1 MTTQEF
7 ERIYTESY
15 RAVYWTALS
24 ILKNEVEAEDIVQD
38 TFVTLLESYDTL
50 LDKAKVVPWLKKVC
64 ANKCLNRLKQS
75 RTDNVEEEFFDN
87 IESVPEDFL
96 PDSIVESDAMR
107 KVVMD
112 IINDSLSEDVRR
124 TIILFYFD
132 EMSTKEIAYAMG
144 IPQGTVLWRLNFA
157 RKKIKKE
164 VEKYEEENNT
174 KLFAMPLPFLTRLFM
189 KEAEQV
195 PLRPMSASLSTLSAS
210 KEAASTG
217 AGNSIVSETIKKGT
231 GTVMKKL
238 FIGCIGLAV
247 VAAAITGAILLK
259 NKDEDSKS
267 AKKDRK
273 KNNVIENVD
282 EDSDSDGGIIGNNGS
297 GNNGS
302 GSDGYGDYGPGN
314 GYDDYGDYGET
325 EAPTINIDD
334 YDWESFY
341 KWDGNEI
348 IGINDPVDEA
358 VKNTG
363 VIVIPSRCET
373 IGTSAFG
380 ERPWVTEV
388 RFEAPEKIT
397 MIKDFAFD
405 QFTQLHSFVMPP
417 NANLMEEGNYFQ
429 DGTAPFGNSR
439 KMSSFTKLHNLVL
452 PNGQVTYYFMHN
464 IANYYVD
471 SPVNNQTFLET
482 LYVPAN
488 FSIRY
493 NDPERDNPCF
503 AKYSKEFYDAN
514 WEMYQS
520 ISECEEFSSKICKVY
535 VVEGSWADVNFDD
548 WAAGDLIQKEYWDGV
563 NYTFAEYDPIWD
575 VEEIWIHTADGG
587 MVTFEGVEE
596 NWAYCIYTKDFDTVA
611 EGNLDGDTFEALYHD
626 IMALVDSGTYV
637 EDAYGY
643 NRIDIKGYTD
653 LCDYTYS
660 CDDPSVMQG
669 LIEKYTK

>member
-1 MTTQEF
+1 MTTREF
-7 ERIYTESY
+7 EQIYAESY
-15 RAVYWTALS
+15 RAVYWTAISL
-24 ILKNEVEAEDIVQD
+24 LKNEAEAEDIVQD

-50 LDKAKVVPWLKKVC
+50 QDKTKVVPWLKKIC
-64 ANKCLNRLKQS
+64 ANKCLNRLT
-75 RTDNVEEEFFDN
+75 RTKTDTVGDEVLENLET
-87 IESVPEDFL
+87 VPEDFL

-112 IINDSLSEDVRR
+112 IIENSLSDDVRR

-132 EMSTKEIAYAMG
+132 EMSTKEIAEAMG

-164 VEKYEEENNT
+164 VEKYEEENYT
-174 KLFAMPLPFLTRLFM
+174 KLFAMPLPFLTKLFT

-195 PLRPMSASLSTLSAS
+195 AFQPMSASLSALSAS
-210 KEAASTG
+210 KEAALTG
-217 AGNSIVSETIKKGT
+217 AGKSVVSETIKKGT

-238 FIGCIGLAV
+238 IIGVIGLAV
-247 VAAAITGAILLK
+247 VGAAITGAVLLK
-259 NKDEDSKS
+259 NRDNDSEKKT
-267 AKKDRK
+267 KKDRK
-273 KNNVIENVD
+273 KDNAIEDIDND
-282 EDSDSDGGIIGNNGS
+282 YDGDGIADGGYEGDYGSGMDDSDG
-297 GNNGS
+297 
-302 GSDGYGDYGPGN
+302 YN
-314 GYDDYGDYGET
+314 GYDDYSTFDT
-325 EAPTINIDD
+325 QPATVNIDD
-334 YDWESFY
+334 YDWESIY
-341 KWDGNEI
+341 TWEGNEI
-348 IGINDPVDEA
+348 TGINDPIDEA
-358 VKNTG
+358 VMNTG
-363 VIVIPSRCET
+363 VLVIPARCET
-373 IGTSAFG
+373 IGASAFG
-380 ERPWVTEV
+380 ERPWVKEV

-417 NANLMEEGNYFQ
+417 NSNLMEEGNYFQ

-439 KMSSFTKLHNLVL
+439 MISSMTKLHNLVL
-452 PNGQVTYYFMHN
+452 PNGEVTYYFLHN
-464 IANYYVD
+464 IANYRVD
-471 SPVNNQTFLET
+471 SPVNNQQFIET
-482 LYVPAN
+482 LYVPGN

-514 WEMYQS
+514 WEDYKQ
-520 ISECEEFSSKICKVY
+520 ISECEEFGNRICKIY
-535 VVEGSWADVNFDD
+535 VVEGSWADVNFDS

-563 NYTFAEYDPIWD
+563 NYTFAEYDPVWD
-575 VEEIWIHTADGG
+575 VEEIWLHTADGG
-587 MVTFEGVEE
+587 MVTFDGVEE

-637 EDAYGY
+637 EDAYGS

-660 CDDPSVMQG
+660 CDDPSVIQG
-669 LIEKYTK
+669 LIDKYTK